1 MPNKRLGQNFLIN
14 NSISKKIIDF
24 AKLNTNS
31 NVLEVGSGRQ
41 ALTKLI
47 KNQYPRSFIVVEYDK
62 TLHSLNEKLFFNTN
76 YKSINTDALKFKEKQ
91 YFKNNLTIISNL
103 PYNISSALL
112 IKWIRYQG
120 EYKNI
125 NKMILMFQK
134 EMGERIVANKD
145 TKKYG
150 RLSIISKAFFKINR
164 IMNVNKKN
172 FYPIPKVDSVVLEFD
187 PLKKDKI
194 QMEEIHQL
202 EKITNFFFITRR
214 KKNKKKI
221 EKMFTKKQ
229 IENHN
234 LAKFFDFRPDNISED
249 EYYMMSKII

>member
-1 MPNKRLGQNFLIN
+1 MPNKSLGQNFLIN

-47 KNQYPRSFIVVEYDK
+47 KNHNPKSFVVVEYDK

-125 NKMILMFQK
+125 NKMIPVSYTHLTLPT
-134 EMGERIVANKD
+134 IC
-145 TKKYG
+145 
-150 RLSIISKAFFKINR
+150 
-164 IMNVNKKN
+164 
-172 FYPIPKVDSVVLEFD
+172 SV
-187 PLKKDKI
+187 
-194 QMEEIHQL
+194 
-202 EKITNFFFITRR
+202 
-214 KKNKKKI
+214 
-221 EKMFTKKQ
+221 
-229 IENHN
+229 
-234 LAKFFDFRPDNISED
+234 
-249 EYYMMSKII
+249 